1 MKFFH
6 RSLFTMAFDNAAA
19 EFEKIGQS
27 DMAFLTREALAA
39 TKFPQFFRCERD
51 IRETLRDVKDVL
63 DLVEVHADEV
73 LVDNKNGAGLADF
86 FWSIHGNC
94 IKASLRSWAK
104 TLKDD
109 RISNQPGSELIG
121 NLFLKPTYLL
131 KY

>member
-1 MKFFH
+1 
-6 RSLFTMAFDNAAA
+6 MAFDNAAG

-27 DMAFLTREALAA
+27 HMAFRTREALAA

-109 RISNQPGSELIG
+109 RISTEQGSELID
-121 NLFLKPTYLL
+121 NLFLKPIHLL